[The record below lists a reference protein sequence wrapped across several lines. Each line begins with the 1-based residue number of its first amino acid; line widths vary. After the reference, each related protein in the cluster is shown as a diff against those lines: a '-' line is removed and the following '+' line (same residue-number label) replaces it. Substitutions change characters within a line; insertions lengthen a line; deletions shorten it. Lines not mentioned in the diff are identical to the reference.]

1 MRKGDYF
8 SRADL
13 KLPGAPLAL
22 LFVCLCFAPP
32 SSAAQQQRPKI
43 ADDVETDKKT
53 LPKDADSKPPKVSPR
68 VRRAA
73 APPPRRTTTTTATL
87 PVTLFAGASGV
98 QIYLERTD
106 GSAEKLG
113 TTRDDGTLAVR
124 LLRGTYNLLV
134 ARPDSHAVRR
144 QIEVS
149 PTRTIFSLDPARG
162 DKVVDGAQPAVAVP
176 APQPTVTAEDVF
188 KRFLDPRQ
196 TEGVT
201 LDDWRAALEQTA
213 EAYTHN
219 SEDPQT
225 AAQAHFAYGQVAY
238 LGGDY
243 QTALNSFNNAALA
256 VPNSALAFYGLG
268 NAYLAGRRA
277 PEAARAYQAA
287 LKIKPNMALALRG
300 MGDALYSQGKSKESI
315 DYYARALALGY
326 DSNSLKL
333 SMARSLNRERRWQE
347 ALDLSAG
354 LSKSSPS
361 AEVFLTLGD
370 AYAGLRQNREAY
382 GAYRQA
388 SEMDSHSAL
397 AQYKLGDVSFQ
408 LRDYAAAREA
418 FERALALDPEGKTF
432 DVGRARDLLGKS
444 AAKLGQK

>member
-1 MRKGDYF
+1 MIKGNNF

-13 KLPGAPLAL
+13 KTVSAPLAL
-22 LFVCLCFAPP
+22 LLVCLCCASP
-32 SSAAQQQRPKI
+32 SSAARQQQQQRPKI
-43 ADDVETDKKT
+43 ADEVEGEKKT
-53 LPKDADSKPPKVSPR
+53 LPKDVDSKPPKLSPR

-73 APPPRRTTTTTATL
+73 PPPRRSTTPTL

-98 QIYLERTD
+98 SIYLERTD
-106 GSAEKLG
+106 GSAQKLG
-113 TTRDDGTLAVR
+113 TTRDDGTLALK

-134 ARPDSHAVRR
+134 ARPDARAVRR

-162 DKVVDGAQPAVAVP
+162 EASAQPAGNAP
-176 APQPTVTAEDVF
+176 AARPTVTAEDVF

-201 LDDWRAALEQTA
+201 PDDWRAALEQVA
-213 EAYTHN
+213 EAYSHN

-238 LGGDY
+238 LGGDF
-243 QTALNSFNNAALA
+243 QTALSSFNNAALA

-268 NAYLAGRRA
+268 NAYLASRKP
-277 PEAARAYQAA
+277 PEAARAYQQA
-287 LKIKPNMALALRG
+287 LKIRPNMALALKG

-326 DSNSLKL
+326 DSPSLKL
-333 SMARSLNRERRWQE
+333 AMARSLNKERRSQE
-347 ALDLSAG
+347 ALTLAAE
-354 LSKSSPS
+354 LSKSNPS
-361 AEVFLTLGD
+361 IEVLLTLGD
-370 AYAGLRQNREAY
+370 AYAGLKQNREAY

-388 SEMDSHSAL
+388 AEMDSRSAL
-397 AQYKLGDVSFQ
+397 AQYKLGEVSFQ
-408 LRDYAAAREA
+408 LRDYAAARDA
-418 FERALALDPEGKTF
+418 LGRALALDPEGKTF
-432 DVGRARDLLGKS
+432 DAPRARDLQGKA

>member
-1 MRKGDYF
+1 MRKGNNF
-8 SRADL
+8 SRADFEFTSAL
-13 KLPGAPLAL
+13 LAL
-22 LFVCLCFAPP
+22 LLVCLCFAPS
-32 SSAAQQQRPKI
+32 SSAAQQQPRPKI
-43 ADDVETDKKT
+43 ADDVENDKKT
-53 LPKDADSKPPKVSPR
+53 LPKEVDSKPPKVSPR
-68 VRRAA
+68 VRRTA
-73 APPPRRTTTTTATL
+73 PPRRAAPATL

-98 QIYLERTD
+98 DIYLEHTD
-106 GSAEKLG
+106 GSAQKLG
-113 TTRDDGTLAVR
+113 TTREDGTLAVK

-134 ARPDSHAVRR
+134 ARPDSRAVRR

-149 PTRTIFSLDPARG
+149 PNRTIFSLDPARG
-162 DKVVDGAQPAVAVP
+162 EASAQPAAAPP
-176 APQPTVTAEDVF
+176 AAKPTVTAEDVF

-201 LDDWRAALEQTA
+201 FDDWRAALEETA

-219 SEDPQT
+219 AEDPQT

-243 QTALNSFNNAALA
+243 QTALSSFNNAALA

-268 NAYLAGRRA
+268 NAYLASRKP
-277 PEAARAYQAA
+277 PEAARAYQQA
-287 LKIKPNMALALRG
+287 LKIRPNMALALKG
-300 MGDALYSQGKSKESI
+300 MGDALYSQGKSKQSI

-326 DSNSLKL
+326 DSPSLKL
-333 SMARSLNRERRWQE
+333 AMARSLNKEKRWQE

-354 LSKSSPS
+354 LSKSNPS

-388 SEMDSHSAL
+388 SEMDSRSAL
-397 AQYKLGDVSFQ
+397 ALYKLGDISFQ

-418 FERALALDPEGKTF
+418 LEKALALDPEGKTF
-432 DVGRARDLLGKS
+432 DIGRARDLLGKS

>member
-1 MRKGDYF
+1 MRMGDYF

-13 KLPGAPLAL
+13 KIPGAPLAL
-22 LFVCLCFAPP
+22 LFVCLCFAPV
-32 SSAAQQQRPKI
+32 SLFAQQQRPKI
-43 ADDVETDKKT
+43 ADEVESEKKT

-68 VRRAA
+68 VRRP
-73 APPPRRTTTTTATL
+73 PPPRRASPATL

-98 QIYLERTD
+98 SIYLERTD

-134 ARPDSHAVRR
+134 ALPDSRAVRR

-149 PTRTIFSLDPARG
+149 PSRTIFSLDPARG
-162 DKVVDGAQPAVAVP
+162 ESAAQPAVAAP

-201 LDDWRAALEQTA
+201 LDDWRAALEETA
-213 EAYTHN
+213 EAYSHN

-277 PEAARAYQAA
+277 PEAARAYQQA

-333 SMARSLNRERRWQE
+333 AMARSLNRERRWAE

-388 SEMDSHSAL
+388 SEMDSRSAL

-418 FERALALDPEGKTF
+418 LERALALDPEGKSF
-432 DVGRARDLLGKS
+432 DASRARDLLGKS

>member
-1 MRKGDYF
+1 MREGDHF

-13 KLPGAPLAL
+13 KVPSVPLVL
-22 LFVCLCFAPP
+22 LFVCLCLAPA
-32 SSAAQQQRPKI
+32 SLFAQQQRPKI
-43 ADDVETDKKT
+43 ADEVEGEKKT
-53 LPKDADSKPPKVSPR
+53 QPKEVDSKPPKLSPR
-68 VRRAA
+68 ARRAA
-73 APPPRRTTTTTATL
+73 PPRRTTTTATL

-98 QIYLERTD
+98 DIYLERTD
-106 GSAEKLG
+106 GSAQKLG
-113 TTRDDGTLAVR
+113 TTREDGTLALK

-134 ARPDSHAVRR
+134 ALPDARAVRR

-149 PTRTIFSLDPARG
+149 PTRTIFSLDPTRAEASARPAAATEPA
-162 DKVVDGAQPAVAVP
+162 AQPA
-176 APQPTVTAEDVF
+176 VTAEDVF

-201 LDDWRAALEQTA
+201 LDDWRAALEQAA
-213 EAYTHN
+213 EAYSHN

-238 LGGDY
+238 MSGDY
-243 QTALNSFNNAALA
+243 QTALTSFNNAALA

-268 NAYLAGRRA
+268 NAYLVSRKS
-277 PEAARAYQAA
+277 PEAARAYQQA
-287 LKIKPNMALALRG
+287 LKIRPNMALALKG

-315 DYYARALALGY
+315 DYYARSLALGY
-326 DSNSLKL
+326 DSSSLKL
-333 SMARSLNRERRWQE
+333 SMARSLNKERRYQE
-347 ALDLSAG
+347 ALDLAAG

-361 AEVFLTLGD
+361 TEVFLTLGD

-388 SEMDSHSAL
+388 SEMDSRSAL
-397 AQYKLGDVSFQ
+397 AQYKLGDISFQ

-418 FERALALDPEGKTF
+418 FERALALDPDGKTF
-432 DVGRARDLLGKS
+432 DAARARDLMGKS
-444 AAKLGQK
+444 VEKLRRN

>member
-1 MRKGDYF
+1 MGKGNYF

-13 KLPGAPLAL
+13 KLRGAPLAL
-22 LFVCLCFAPP
+22 LFVCVCLAPV
-32 SSAAQQQRPKI
+32 SLFAQQPRPKI
-43 ADDVETDKKT
+43 ADEVEGEKKT
-53 LPKDADSKPPKVSPR
+53 LPKEVDSKPPKAAPR
-68 VRRAA
+68 VRRSA
-73 APPPRRTTTTTATL
+73 PPRRTTTATL

-98 QIYLERTD
+98 DIYLERTD

-113 TTRDDGTLAVR
+113 TTREDGTLALK

-134 ARPDSHAVRR
+134 ALPDSRAVRR

-149 PTRTIFSLDPARG
+149 PNRTIFSLDPARG
-162 DKVVDGAQPAVAVP
+162 ETPARPAANAPAAQPV
-176 APQPTVTAEDVF
+176 VTAEDVF

-201 LDDWRAALEQTA
+201 LEDWRAALEQAA
-213 EAYTHN
+213 EAYSHN

-238 LGGDY
+238 LSGDY

-268 NAYLAGRRA
+268 NAFLASRKP
-277 PEAARAYQAA
+277 PEAGRAYQQA
-287 LKIKPNMALALRG
+287 LKIRPNMALALKG

-326 DSNSLKL
+326 DSPSLKL
-333 SMARSLNRERRWQE
+333 AMARSLNKERRWQE
-347 ALDLSAG
+347 AYDLAAG
-354 LSKSSPS
+354 LSKSNPS
-361 AEVFLTLGD
+361 TEVFLTLGD
-370 AYAGLRQNREAY
+370 AYAGLKQEREAY

-388 SEMDSHSAL
+388 AEMDPRSAL
-397 AQYKLGDVSFQ
+397 AQYKLGEVSFQ
-408 LRDYAAAREA
+408 LHDYAAAREA
-418 FERALALDPEGKTF
+418 FERALALEPEGKTF
-432 DVGRARDLLGKS
+432 DAPRARDLMGKS
-444 AAKLGQK
+444 AAKLGRK

>member
-22 LFVCLCFAPP
+22 LFVCLCFFAAP
-32 SSAAQQQRPKI
+32 SFAAQQQRPKI
-43 ADDVETDKKT
+43 ADDVENDKKT

-68 VRRAA
+68 VRRS
-73 APPPRRTTTTTATL
+73 APPPRRATTTTATL

-98 QIYLERTD
+98 QIYLERAD

-124 LLRGTYNLLV
+124 LLRGTYNLLL
-134 ARPDSHAVRR
+134 ARPDARAVRR

-162 DKVVDGAQPAVAVP
+162 ESASQPAVAAP
-176 APQPTVTAEDVF
+176 PPQPTVTAEDVF

-201 LDDWRAALEQTA
+201 LDDWRAALEQAA

-243 QTALNSFNNAALA
+243 QTALTSFNNAALA

-333 SMARSLNRERRWQE
+333 SMARALNRERRWQE

-361 AEVFLTLGD
+361 PEVFLTLGD

-388 SEMDSHSAL
+388 SEMDSRSAL

-432 DVGRARDLLGKS
+432 DIGRARDLMEKS

>member
-13 KLPGAPLAL
+13 KIPGAPLAL

-32 SSAAQQQRPKI
+32 SFAAQQQRPKI
-43 ADDVETDKKT
+43 ADEVENEKKT
-53 LPKDADSKPPKVSPR
+53 LPKDVDSKPSKVSPR
-68 VRRAA
+68 GRRPAPSRRAA
-73 APPPRRTTTTTATL
+73 PATL

-98 QIYLERTD
+98 SIYLERTD

-134 ARPDSHAVRR
+134 ARPDSRAVRR

-149 PTRTIFSLDPARG
+149 PSRTIFSLDPARG
-162 DKVVDGAQPAVAVP
+162 ESAAQPAVAAP

-201 LDDWRAALEQTA
+201 LDDWRAALEQAA
-213 EAYTHN
+213 EAYSHN

-287 LKIKPNMALALRG
+287 LKIRPNMALALRG

-354 LSKSSPS
+354 LSKSNPS
-361 AEVFLTLGD
+361 AEVLLTLGD

-388 SEMDSHSAL
+388 AEMDSRSAL

-418 FERALALDPEGKTF
+418 LERALALDPEGKSF
-432 DVGRARDLLGKS
+432 DASRARDLLSKS

>member
-1 MRKGDYF
+1 MRKGNSF

-13 KLPGAPLAL
+13 KSAGAPLAL
-22 LFVCLCFAPP
+22 LFVCLCFAPA
-32 SSAAQQQRPKI
+32 SLSAQQQRPRI
-43 ADDVETDKKT
+43 ADEDEGGKKT
-53 LPKDADSKPPKVSPR
+53 QPREVDSKPPKLPPR
-68 VRRAA
+68 VRRPA
-73 APPPRRTTTTTATL
+73 PPRRGAPATL
-87 PVTLFAGASGV
+87 PVTLFAGAPGV
-98 QIYLERTD
+98 HVYLEHTD
-106 GSAEKLG
+106 GSAQKLG
-113 TTRDDGTLAVR
+113 TTREDGTLAVK

-134 ARPDSHAVRR
+134 ARPDSRAVRR

-149 PTRTIFSLDPARG
+149 PGRTIFSLDPARG
-162 DKVVDGAQPAVAVP
+162 EASAQPASAAP
-176 APQPTVTAEDVF
+176 AAKPAVTAEDVF

-201 LDDWRAALEQTA
+201 PDDWRAALEETA

-219 SEDPQT
+219 AEDPQT

-238 LGGDY
+238 LSGDY

-268 NAYLAGRRA
+268 NAYLAGRRGA
-277 PEAARAYQAA
+277 EAARAYQQA
-287 LKIKPNMALALRG
+287 LKIRPNMALALKG

-326 DSNSLKL
+326 DSPSLKL
-333 SMARSLNRERRWQE
+333 AMARSLNRERRWAE
-347 ALDLSAG
+347 ALDLAAG
-354 LSKSSPS
+354 LSKSNPS
-361 AEVFLTLGD
+361 AEVLLTLGD

-388 SEMDSHSAL
+388 AEADSRSAVAL
-397 AQYKLGDVSFQ
+397 YKLGDVSFQ

-418 FERALALDPEGKTF
+418 LEKALALDPEGKSI
-432 DVGRARDLLGKS
+432 DAARARDLLGKS
-444 AAKLGQK
+444 AAKLGRK